1 MILQDEL
8 HENLCLFITVS
19 TEHKISVAYAFY
31 EFFLYM
37 ANLTLSTVSDGKRM
51 KTLV

>member
-1 MILQDEL
+1 MNYMKTCVCSLQWAL
-8 HENLCLFITVS
+8 S
-19 TEHKISVAYAFY
+19 TKSQYAFY